1 VGASGTTIT
10 QINGVGPIV
19 AGTVLGYVRDIDR
32 FPTADRF
39 ASYNG
44 TAPIEVSSGER
55 QVYRLSRRGNRQ
67 LNYVIH
73 MAAVAQIRH
82 RDSEGRT
89 YYDKKL
95 AEGMNTKSALRAL
108 KRRISD
114 RIYQQLRAD
123 ARRLKDPGGHSG
135 NGTASSAAG
144 SHPDTPTLRISH
156 SRVKANPKT
165 GPSKQAMPRP
175 QPAPASRRTSRSAAE
190 VQVEP
195 RPGPHRRRGQDR
207 P

>member
-1 VGASGTTIT
+1 VRASGSTLT
-10 QINGVGPIV
+10 QIPGVGPIV

-32 FPTADRF
+32 FPTRDRF

-55 QVYRLSRRGNRQ
+55 RVFRLSRRGNRQ

-82 RDSEGRT
+82 RDSEGRA
-89 YYDKKL
+89 YYDRKI
-95 AEGMNTKSALRAL
+95 AQGMNGKSALRAL

-114 RIYQQLRAD
+114 RIYQQLQAD
-123 ARRLKDPGGHSG
+123 AHRLKDPGGHTG
-135 NGTASSAAG
+135 NDSASSAAS
-144 SHPDTPTLRISH
+144 SHPETLALRTSH
-156 SRVKANPKT
+156 SRVVANPRT
-165 GPSKQAMPRP
+165 ASGEQATPTPR
-175 QPAPASRRTSRSAAE
+175 PAPARRQTGRSAAG

-195 RPGPHRRRGQDR
+195 RPRPRRGHGQER